1 MFSLF
6 LTWSDKMLKIYGIK
20 NCNSMKKAFNALQAK
35 ALSYDFHDY
44 KKQGIDADT
53 LKIWLKEIGQDT
65 VLNKKGTT
73 WRKLSEE
80 EQNRAL
86 SSEDNLIEALIAQP
100 SLIKRP
106 VLQTSQGFIVGFD
119 ESTYQNI
126 QA

>member
-1 MFSLF
+1 
-6 LTWSDKMLKIYGIK
+6 
-20 NCNSMKKAFNALQAK
+20 MKKAFDALQAK
-35 ALSYDFHDY
+35 GLNYDFHDY

-80 EQNRAL
+80 EQTHAL
-86 SSEDNLIEALIAQP
+86 SSEDNLIEAFIAQP

-119 ESTYQNI
+119 EATYQNI

>member
-1 MFSLF
+1 
-6 LTWSDKMLKIYGIK
+6 
-20 NCNSMKKAFNALQAK
+20 MKKAFDALQAK
-35 ALSYDFHDY
+35 ALNYDFHDY

-53 LKIWLKEIGQDT
+53 LKIWLKEIGQNT

-106 VLQTSQGFIVGFD
+106 VLQTPQGFIVGFD
-119 ESTYQNI
+119 EAIYQNI

>member
-1 MFSLF
+1 
-6 LTWSDKMLKIYGIK
+6 
-20 NCNSMKKAFNALQAK
+20 MKKAFDALQAK
-35 ALSYDFHDY
+35 ALNYDFHDY

-86 SSEDNLIEALIAQP
+86 SSEDHLIEALIAQP

-106 VLQTSQGFIVGFD
+106 VLQTSQSFVVGFD
-119 ESTYQNI
+119 EATYQNI

>member
-1 MFSLF
+1 
-6 LTWSDKMLKIYGIK
+6 
-20 NCNSMKKAFNALQAK
+20 MKKAFDALQAK
-35 ALSYDFHDY
+35 GLSYDFHDY

-86 SSEDNLIEALIAQP
+86 SNEDHLIEALIAQP

-106 VLQTSQGFIVGFD
+106 GLHTAQGFIVGFD
-119 ESTYQNI
+119 ETTYQNI

>member
-1 MFSLF
+1 
-6 LTWSDKMLKIYGIK
+6 
-20 NCNSMKKAFNALQAK
+20 MKKAFDALQAK
-35 ALSYDFHDY
+35 ELNYDFHDY

-65 VLNKKGTT
+65 ILNKKGTT

-80 EQNRAL
+80 EQTHAL
-86 SSEDNLIEALIAQP
+86 SSEDHLIEALVAQP

-119 ESTYQNI
+119 EAIYQNI

>member
-1 MFSLF
+1 
-6 LTWSDKMLKIYGIK
+6 
-20 NCNSMKKAFNALQAK
+20 MKKAFDALQAK
-35 ALSYDFHDY
+35 ALNYDFHDY

-80 EQNRAL
+80 EQNLAL

>member
-1 MFSLF
+1 
-6 LTWSDKMLKIYGIK
+6 
-20 NCNSMKKAFNALQAK
+20 MKKAFDALQAK
-35 ALSYDFHDY
+35 ALNYDFHDY

-80 EQNRAL
+80 EQTRAL
-86 SSEDNLIEALIAQP
+86 SSEDHLIEALIAQP

-119 ESTYQNI
+119 ESTDQNI

>member
-1 MFSLF
+1 
-6 LTWSDKMLKIYGIK
+6 
-20 NCNSMKKAFNALQAK
+20 MKKAFDALQTK
-35 ALSYDFHDY
+35 GLSYDFHDY

-86 SSEDNLIEALIAQP
+86 SNEDHLIEALIAQP

-106 VLQTSQGFIVGFD
+106 VLQTAQGFIVGFD
-119 ESTYQNI
+119 ETTYQNI

>member
-1 MFSLF
+1 
-6 LTWSDKMLKIYGIK
+6 
-20 NCNSMKKAFNALQAK
+20 MKKAFDALQAK
-35 ALSYDFHDY
+35 ELNYDFHDY
-44 KKQGIDADT
+44 KKQGIDANT
-53 LKIWLKEIGQDT
+53 LKTWLKEIGQDT

-80 EQNRAL
+80 EQTRAL
-86 SSEDNLIEALIAQP
+86 SSEDHLIEALIAQP

-119 ESTYQNI
+119 EATYQNI

>member
-1 MFSLF
+1 
-6 LTWSDKMLKIYGIK
+6 MLKIYGIK
-20 NCNSMKKAFNALQAK
+20 NCNSMKKAFDALQAK
-35 ALSYDFHDY
+35 AVNYDFHDY

-53 LKIWLKEIGQDT
+53 LKIWLKEIGQDK

>member
-1 MFSLF
+1 
-6 LTWSDKMLKIYGIK
+6 
-20 NCNSMKKAFNALQAK
+20 MKKAFDALQAK
-35 ALSYDFHDY
+35 ELNYDFHDY

-86 SSEDNLIEALIAQP
+86 SSEDNLIEALVAQP

-119 ESTYQNI
+119 EAIYQNI

>member
-1 MFSLF
+1 
-6 LTWSDKMLKIYGIK
+6 
-20 NCNSMKKAFNALQAK
+20 MKKAFDALQAK
-35 ALSYDFHDY
+35 GLNYDFHDY

-80 EQNRAL
+80 EQTRAL
-86 SSEDNLIEALIAQP
+86 SSEDNLIEALVAQP

-119 ESTYQNI
+119 EATYQNI

>member
-1 MFSLF
+1 
-6 LTWSDKMLKIYGIK
+6 
-20 NCNSMKKAFNALQAK
+20 MKKAFDALQAK
-35 ALSYDFHDY
+35 ELNYDFHDY

-80 EQNRAL
+80 EQTRAL
-86 SSEDNLIEALIAQP
+86 SSEDNLIEALVAQP

-119 ESTYQNI
+119 ETTYQNI